1 MSKIC
6 ESGGFLRNM
15 LGNLGKKGKD
25 LAIPL
30 ARDNLPGLISSL
42 TSNANI
48 WITDNDIRIKNFIS
62 VPFFKQ
68 YRDY

>member
-1 MSKIC
+1 
-6 ESGGFLRNM
+6 M

-25 LAIPL
+25 LAILL

-48 WITDNDIRIKNFIS
+48 WITDNDIRIKNLIS

>member
-15 LGNLGKKGKD
+15 LGNLSKKGKD

-48 WITDNDIRIKNFIS
+48 WITDNDIRIKNLIS

>member
-6 ESGGFLRNM
+6 ESGGFFRNM
-15 LGNLGKKGKD
+15 LGNLGKKRKD

-30 ARDNLPGLISSL
+30 ARDNLPGLVSSL

-48 WITDNDIRIKNFIS
+48 WITDNDIRIKNLIS

>member
-6 ESGGFLRNM
+6 ESGGFFRNM
-15 LGNLGKKGKD
+15 LGNLGKEGKD

-30 ARDNLPGLISSL
+30 ARDNLPGLVSSL

-48 WITDNDIRIKNFIS
+48 WITDNGIRIKNLIS

>member
-1 MSKIC
+1 
-6 ESGGFLRNM
+6 M
-15 LGNLGKKGKD
+15 LGNLGKKRKD

-30 ARDNLPGLISSL
+30 ARDNLPGLVSSL

-48 WITDNDIRIKNFIS
+48 WITDNDIRIKNLIS